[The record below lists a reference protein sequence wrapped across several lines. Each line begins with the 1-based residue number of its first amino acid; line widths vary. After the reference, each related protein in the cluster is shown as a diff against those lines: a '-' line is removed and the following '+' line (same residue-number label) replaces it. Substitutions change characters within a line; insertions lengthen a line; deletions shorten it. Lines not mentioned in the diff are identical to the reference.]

1 MKPNLLGSI
10 WFLIVIGLMAV
21 AVGQK
26 MALPKKEKHASY
38 PVHLGRPHDAQPCMA
53 GCVLPPVPVA
63 LASAGPTR
71 GA

>member
-10 WFLIVIGLMAV
+10 WFVIVLGLMAV

-38 PVHLGRPHDAQPCMA
+38 PVHLGRPHDAQPRVA
-53 GCVLPPVPVA
+53 DRVLPAIQVA
-63 LASAGPTR
+63 LGLPGPSR
-71 GA
+71 RS